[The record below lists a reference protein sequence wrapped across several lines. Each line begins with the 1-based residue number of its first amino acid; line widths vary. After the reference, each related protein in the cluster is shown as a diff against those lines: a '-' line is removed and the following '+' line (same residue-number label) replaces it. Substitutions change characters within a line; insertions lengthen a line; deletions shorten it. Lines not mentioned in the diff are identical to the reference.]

1 MGEYI
6 KREDALKIIDNYS
19 KAVTEEGKV
28 VVDAIRDIIAVI
40 TPTADVVLKSE
51 VERLQK
57 ENAELL
63 LSETTELHLSME
75 SLINVRVEHP
85 IFKAIEGKVAGE
97 IFDAFDKA
105 IGSCEAWDH
114 LPAVLLQLLAE
125 LKQKYLERSND
136 DNRTEHKE
144 TPKR

>member
-19 KAVTEEGKV
+19 KAATEEGKV

-40 TPTADVVLKSE
+40 TPTADIVPKSE
-51 VERLQK
+51 VERLKQQ
-57 ENAELL
+57 LDFML
-63 LSETTELHLSME
+63 VSEQTELHIPME
-75 SLINVRVEHP
+75 YVFKVRTEHP
-85 IFKAIEGKVAGE
+85 VYTAIKTEVARE

-114 LPAVLLQLLAE
+114 LPAVLLQLLAR
-125 LKQKYLERSND
+125 LKTDFLDRK
-136 DNRTEHKE
+136 
-144 TPKR
+144 